1 MATAGQQHRP
11 RPPSGGEQAEDG
23 TGVQDRTPWETAAEQ
38 AKPGHA
44 RVRQRREPRDG
55 ACAI

>member
-1 MATAGQQHRP
+1 M
-11 RPPSGGEQAEDG
+11 
-23 TGVQDRTPWETAAEQ
+23 QDRTPWETAAEQ

-55 ACAI
+55 ACAT